1 MIFAGL
7 KRKTLQSFFDKKRKE
22 NNKRNPINGNKKIA
36 KVGLLLNDK
45 IEAPLVIKNLIKIF
59 GFDKNQITFLEHKPQ
74 LDVKK
79 EAITEDMF
87 GNADFGWYGKIKNPL
102 VQKFIQTD
110 FDLLINY
117 SSSANLY
124 IDTLVLLSKASFK
137 VSHAGINDDLYDL
150 VVATGIKDIDTLNQE
165 ANKYLQILNK
175 L

>member
-22 NNKRNPINGNKKIA
+22 NDKRNSINGNKKIA
-36 KVGLLLNDK
+36 KVGLLLNDE
-45 IEAPLVIKNLIKIF
+45 IEGSSAVKNLVKVF
-59 GFDKNQITFLEHKPQ
+59 GFDKNQITFLVHIPK

-79 EAITEDMF
+79 EAMTEDMF
-87 GNADFGWYGKIKNPL
+87 GNTDFGWYGKIKNPL

-117 SSSANLY
+117 SASPNLY

-150 VVATGIKDIDTLNQE
+150 VVATGLKDIDTLNQE
-165 ANKYLQILNK
+165 ANKYLKILNK